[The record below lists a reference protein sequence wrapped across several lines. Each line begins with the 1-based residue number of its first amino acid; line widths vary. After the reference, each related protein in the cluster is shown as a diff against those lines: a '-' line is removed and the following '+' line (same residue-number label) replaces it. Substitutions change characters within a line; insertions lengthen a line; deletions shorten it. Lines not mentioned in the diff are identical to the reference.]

1 MHSASESYD
10 VTSKDLIIY
19 MLSGV
24 SEREMRE
31 EETETIFEGIMA
43 ENFPNTT
50 KTINTQIRDLSPH
63 QTRET

>member
-1 MHSASESYD
+1 
-10 VTSKDLIIY
+10 

-31 EETETIFEGIMA
+31 EETETIFEGKMA

-50 KTINTQIRDLSPH
+50 KTINTQIRDLSPR

>member
-10 VTSKDLIIY
+10 VTSKDLIY

-31 EETETIFEGIMA
+31 EETETVFEEITA
-43 ENFPNTT
+43 EKFPNTT
-50 KTINTQIRDLSPH
+50 KTINT
-63 QTRET
+63 